1 MYKYVRVGSWEIG
14 QFFMNEFFIYW
25 LFSGFGSEVEFV
37 CSDLCIKGLVKV
49 CKLFVV
55 WYMYFICIYYKY
67 IVQ

>member
-55 WYMYFICIYYKY
+55 CLYIKYVDRKY
-67 IVQ
+67 ILFL